1 MAAMK
6 FLTPMVLVLGAA
18 LPAWAQ
24 APAGSVENFGC
35 RTDLRNINGVPAGFR
50 ELWVVFD
57 TEKHC
62 PNPTS
67 NPSIQMTCEGDLGP
81 GWPSNVSINVKGT
94 PCQIDGRQCGI
105 DQVFDAGNTQLKVD
119 PVVINGQTFG
129 HVSLRCSRS
138 TTPGG

>member
-1 MAAMK
+1 MK

-24 APAGSVENFGC
+24 ASGVEDFGC
-35 RTDLRNINGVPAGFR
+35 RTDLRSINGVPAGFR

-62 PNPTS
+62 PSATP
-67 NPSIQMTCEGDLGP
+67 NPSIQMTCDGDLGP

-94 PCQIDGRQCGI
+94 PCLINGRQCGI
-105 DQVFDAGNTQLKVD
+105 DQVFVSSNTQLKVD
-119 PVVINGQTFG
+119 PVRINGQTFG
-129 HVSLRCSRS
+129 HVSLRCSRE
-138 TTPGG
+138 TTP